1 MKIMIWPAA
10 VIGFLS
16 NYMITPSCSC
26 PAIVVS
32 LSPACKLRFT
42 VHLSLSPLQ
51 SQRHWAALS
60 WLEVSLHAAGHWSW
74 SVLIIICS
82 RPRLWPQ
89 AGQQAHCS
97 VQVSGVRYS
106 QYPHHAMLTAD
117 QALTFRSHTLHT
129 ASNSQG
135 EGTKGGGGNV
145 NAKYLS

>member
-1 MKIMIWPAA
+1 MIWPAA

-16 NYMITPSCSC
+16 NYMITPRCSC
-26 PAIVVS
+26 PAIVVR

-42 VHLSLSPLQ
+42 LHLSLSPLQ
-51 SQRHWAALS
+51 SQRHWAALP

-74 SVLIIICS
+74 SVLIISCS

-106 QYPHHAMLTAD
+106 HMTGL
-117 QALTFRSHTLHT
+117 LH
-129 ASNSQG
+129 
-135 EGTKGGGGNV
+135 EGIFHVGGLIKLAIFGSLLWAYVICNW
-145 NAKYLS
+145 AQILICLRH